1 MLSPQIQQRAKQL
14 QESTSRETFNQI
26 RFIPLKTSICQSP
39 IVTSYIHQGKTK
51 RNRPLLLL
59 HGFDSSLLEFRRLIP
74 KLSNHCQ
81 VWALDLLGFGFTQ
94 RLPNLNYSPA
104 TIKAH
109 VYHFWAEVIKQ
120 PMVLIGASMGGATAI
135 DFCLSHPHIV
145 EKLIL
150 IDSVG
155 LTKPPLVSRIATF
168 LPFGYLATEFLRNS
182 LVRQKIS
189 EKAYYNPSLANEDA
203 RCCASL
209 HTLCDN
215 WSQALISF
223 TRSGGYG
230 DFSAQLGKI
239 LCSTLIL
246 WGRQDKILGTNPATR
261 FQQLLPHSKLIWIEE
276 CGHVPHL
283 EKPDT
288 VSNHILEFLR
298 D

>member
-1 MLSPQIQQRAKQL
+1 MLSPRIQQKAKDL
-14 QESTSRETFNQI
+14 KETTSRETFNQI
-26 RFIPLKTSICQSP
+26 RFIPLKTSLCQNP
-39 IVTSYIHQGKTK
+39 ILTSYIHQGNKK
-51 RNRPLLLL
+51 EGKPILLL

-94 RLPNLNYSPA
+94 RPSNLNYSPA
-104 TIKAH
+104 TIKTH
-109 VYHFWAEVIKQ
+109 LYHFWAQTIKQ
-120 PMVLIGASMGGATAI
+120 PMVLIGASMGGAAAI
-135 DFCLSHPHIV
+135 DFCLSYPQIV

-155 LTKPPLVSRIATF
+155 LTKPPLISRIAIF
-168 LPFGYLATEFLRNS
+168 PLGYLATEFLRNP

-189 EKAYYNPSLANEDA
+189 ENAYYNTSLANEDA

-215 WSQALISF
+215 WSRALISF

-230 DFSAQLGKI
+230 DFSAQLGRI
-239 LCSTLIL
+239 QCDSLIL
-246 WGRQDKILGTNPATR
+246 WGRQDKILGTTPATR
-261 FQQLLPHSKLIWIEE
+261 FQQLLPHSQLIWIEE

-283 EKPDT
+283 EKADA
-288 VSNHILEFLR
+288 VSHYILDFLK